1 MISPAVKAMIGEL
14 TASELPGV
22 RMMSPGGELG
32 MVPEEQVESAI
43 AEGYKVM
50 TTEDMAQ
57 LYNRQEIERRFFEK
71 KFAAKYKPVRRV
83 AARGRR

>member
-1 MISPAVKAMIGEL
+1 MISPAVKAMIGDFPVAEV
-14 TASELPGV
+14 PGV
-22 RMMSPGGELG
+22 RMMSPDGTIGEIPDEKV
-32 MVPEEQVESAI
+32 MEAI
-43 AEGYKVM
+43 ADGFKVM
-50 TTEDMAQ
+50 SNQDMAQ

>member
-14 TASELPGV
+14 AASGLSGV
-22 RMMSPGGELG
+22 RMMSPDGTIGEI
-32 MVPEEQVESAI
+32 PQDQVENAI
-43 AEGYKVM
+43 AAGFKVM
-50 TTEDMAQ
+50 TNSEMAQ

-83 AARGRR
+83 APRGRR